1 MNKSIQYFL
10 ATRPAFL
17 IITLLGCLIGLLLP
31 SSSHSYSWHIN
42 LLAIFL
48 ALSLHAS
55 ANLLNDYFDH
65 INGSDLINTER
76 ISPFTGGSRYIQE
89 QIFTPQQIFTLGA
102 LLSLLSIGLGIYI
115 CSQTTWLLMPIGLVG
130 VIIAWAYSS
139 PPMQLMSRGI
149 MGEIAIAMAWSLV
162 VIGFATM
169 HQGHLTEIAVYT
181 GLSFGLMASNIL
193 LVNQIPDI
201 KADQISGKYTLATQ
215 SSDQSLQ
222 LWFGAS
228 YGCAYLLQIL
238 GINNR
243 VIPLSTA
250 ITLIA
255 VPLFLFCSYSMRQAL
270 KERSKL
276 KSLVLQNILAVHLY
290 AVLLCLG
297 LAYTCV

>member
-31 SSSHSYSWHIN
+31 TSSHSYSWQIN

-76 ISPFTGGSRYIQE
+76 ISPFTGGSRYIQD
-89 QIFTPQQIFTLGA
+89 QIFTPQQIFTLGV

-130 VIIAWAYSS
+130 VIITWAYSS
-139 PPMQLMSRGI
+139 PPIQLMSRGI
-149 MGEIAIAMAWSLV
+149 MGEFAIAMAWSLV

-169 HQGHLTEIAVYT
+169 HQDHLTESAVYT

-228 YGCAYLLQIL
+228 YGCAYFLQIL
-238 GINNR
+238 GINNGT
-243 VIPLSTA
+243 IPLSTA
-250 ITLIA
+250 MTLIA
-255 VPLFLFCSYSMRQAL
+255 VPLFLFCSYSMHQAL

-276 KSLVLQNILAVHLY
+276 KSLVLQNIIVVHLY

-297 LAYTCV
+297 LAYKWI

>member
-1 MNKSIQYFL
+1 
-10 ATRPAFL
+10 
-17 IITLLGCLIGLLLP
+17 
-31 SSSHSYSWHIN
+31 
-42 LLAIFL
+42 
-48 ALSLHAS
+48 
-55 ANLLNDYFDH
+55 
-65 INGSDLINTER
+65 
-76 ISPFTGGSRYIQE
+76 
-89 QIFTPQQIFTLGA
+89 
-102 LLSLLSIGLGIYI
+102 
-115 CSQTTWLLMPIGLVG
+115 MPIGLVG

-228 YGCAYLLQIL
+228 YGCSYLLQIL
-238 GINNR
+238 GINNGA
-243 VIPLSTA
+243 IPLSTA

-297 LAYTCV
+297 LAYTWV